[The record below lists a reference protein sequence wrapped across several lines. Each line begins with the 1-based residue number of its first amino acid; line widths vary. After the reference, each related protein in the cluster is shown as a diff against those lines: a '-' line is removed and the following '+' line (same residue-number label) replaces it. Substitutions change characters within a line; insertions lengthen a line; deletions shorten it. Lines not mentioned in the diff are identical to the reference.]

1 MPDSAS
7 GSRGRTQYQGKR
19 LFYLMLAICLPA
31 ALLYLRL
38 VLGLAASDSRVD
50 PLASARLNRWSLAAL
65 GLFFIAQLLCA
76 RYLQRLL
83 PAKPSHFSNAL
94 QYTLALALGILF
106 SLTGAVMLEA
116 FGLNLFLRA
125 PR

>member
-1 MPDSAS
+1 MPDLAS

-50 PLASARLNRWSLAAL
+50 PLASTRLNRWSLVAL
-65 GLFFIAQLLCA
+65 WLFFLVQLFCA

-83 PAKPSHFSNAL
+83 PAKSTRIADAL
-94 QYTLALALGILF
+94 QYVLALALGLLF